1 MKMRI
6 GIGMPTQKSGR
17 ERFNYLP
24 YLYFIHLLIQLI
36 MIQDFSKVN
45 SRPDHVVCNKCGK
58 EMYVD
63 CDVNVCPCC
72 GEEGYLMDIE
82 QEVEIN

>member
-1 MKMRI
+1 
-6 GIGMPTQKSGR
+6 
-17 ERFNYLP
+17 
-24 YLYFIHLLIQLI
+24 

-63 CDVNVCPCC
+63 YDVDVCPCC